1 MDFKEWIGKSSEM
14 EFTLNPETFRSY
26 QEQMDT
32 DGSFTDE
39 GDLLPPFG
47 YWFYVADQ
55 DNGSFNDIF
64 KDSGDL
70 NIYWRSGK
78 ISVNTPLVVGRD
90 CKSVLKIKDVE
101 SLSEE
106 DQSFL
111 ITLSQRVLTGRS
123 AAIEEELQVV
133 AAGNSGNQQK
143 RHRIDFDP
151 DWELE
156 IDQNRAEKYL
166 TLEPRIFGRP
176 APDILSGLGEQEK
189 QSAGPSIQG
198 PPGMILLLE
207 TFSENFGSRKIE
219 SLNYRSYGVENVDSL
234 TIACRDTDTY
244 QTSMRLINSRR
255 QVFFSTEIQWNY
267 AW

>member
-1 MDFKEWIGKSSEM
+1 MDFKEWIGKSAET
-14 EFTLNPETFRSY
+14 EFTLNPEPFRSY
-26 QEQMDT
+26 QEEMERDGFLT
-32 DGSFTDE
+32 DEGDPLPPFGHWLYIANQESGSFTD
-39 GDLLPPFG
+39 
-47 YWFYVADQ
+47 
-55 DNGSFNDIF
+55 IF
-64 KDSGDL
+64 KESGDL
-70 NIYWRSGK
+70 NIYWKSGK
-78 ISVNTPLVVGRD
+78 ISVNSPLVVGLD
-90 CKSVLKIKDVE
+90 CKSVLKIKDIE
-101 SLSEE
+101 SINEE
-106 DQSFL
+106 SQSVL
-111 ITLSQRVLTGRS
+111 ITLRQSVFAGRS

-133 AAGNSGNQQK
+133 VADNSGNQQK

-189 QSAGPSIQG
+189 QSAGHRIQG